1 MPLHVCGIEHRNPTQ
16 WPTINVNNR
25 HIRVA
30 DCATGEREYQVFI
43 GRICVHLVEV
53 GETPEQRNAIFI
65 GPHVLQEELAAIGG
79 VSVPAM
85 TTVAATVST
94 AVATALA
101 AAVATALTLSVP
113 TAGGCTGRTHQLCIR
128 RLIRRCHR

>member
-1 MPLHVCGIEHRNPTQ
+1 MPLHVCGVEHRNPTQ
-16 WPTINVNNR
+16 WPAIDVNDR
-25 HIRVA
+25 HIRIA
-30 DCATGEREYQVFI
+30 DCTTGERKDQVFI
-43 GRICVHLVEV
+43 GRIGVHLVEV

-85 TTVAATVST
+85 TAVAAAVAATVST

-101 AAVATALTLSVP
+101 AAVAVALTLGV
-113 TAGGCTGRTHQLCIR
+113 TAAGGCAGRTHQ
-128 RLIRRCHR
+128 